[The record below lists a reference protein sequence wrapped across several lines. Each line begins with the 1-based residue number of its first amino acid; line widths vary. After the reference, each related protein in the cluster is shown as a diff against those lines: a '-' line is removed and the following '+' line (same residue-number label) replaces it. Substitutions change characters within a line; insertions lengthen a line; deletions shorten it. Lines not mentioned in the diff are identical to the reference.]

1 MQKHCQIPT
10 PDSYV
15 KAMLNIAGYTENLY
29 GKTVLENSCGEGRI
43 LVEIV
48 RRYIDSCRKDNY
60 SDEEIKRGI
69 QRDITA
75 YEIDLKCVEKCVNE
89 LDKLALKMH
98 LKDVKWNIKSLDYL
112 KSAEEQYDY
121 IIGNPPYITY
131 HLLSEEERVH
141 LKENFESCSKGRFD
155 YCYAFIEKSI
165 KSLKQQGV
173 LTYLI
178 PYSVFRNRFADKIRA
193 MMKEDLVS
201 IIDYSGV
208 NVFGN
213 VTASIAVIHL
223 IKGSQKANLV
233 YRKTSDEKQEI
244 VQKNRLTN
252 KWFFTEC
259 KPGKRFGDYFTIQ
272 NSVATLCNSA
282 FLISEYEED
291 NGYIIVD
298 GKKLE
303 KELIRDAVSTKSCKK
318 KERKDKIIFPYIN
331 RNGKYER
338 IPEAYMRE
346 KFPGIM
352 GYLQKFI
359 KNLKHRKSSEGVQ
372 WYEYG
377 RTQALSEI
385 DGEKLILS
393 MVFTTR
399 VTVYKVGAESVPY
412 AGYFIKTKENN
423 NYTLD
428 FAKQLLEMPEFYE
441 YVKNVG
447 TPTTET
453 SIRISVKE
461 IENYTYADAS
471 KHT

>member
-10 PDSYV
+10 PESYV

-75 YEIDLKCVEKCVNE
+75 YEIDLKCVKKCVDE
-89 LDKLALKMH
+89 LDKLALKLR
-98 LKDVKWNIKSLDYL
+98 LKDVKWNIKSSDYL
-112 KSAEEQYDY
+112 KSAEEHYDY

-131 HLLSEEERVH
+131 HLLSEEERVY

-208 NVFGN
+208 NVFEN

-223 IKGSQKANLV
+223 VKGSQQANLV

-291 NGYIIVD
+291 HAYIIVD

-303 KELIRDAVSTKSCKK
+303 KGLIRDAVSTKSCKK

-331 RNGKYER
+331 RNGTYER
-338 IPEAYMRE
+338 ISEAHMRE

-385 DGEKLILS
+385 HGEKLILS
-393 MVFTTR
+393 MVFTAR
-399 VTVYKVGAESVPY
+399 VTVYKVGSESVPY
-412 AGYFIKTKENN
+412 AGYFIKAKGYK

-453 SIRISVKE
+453 SFRISVKE
-461 IENYTYADAS
+461 IENYTFADAS
-471 KHT
+471 NHT